1 MPSSTSGE
9 THVDSRIFNNDSIET
24 FSSTSGETLVDS
36 RIFNNDSIENNVF
49 TGKKNYF

>member
-1 MPSSTSGE
+1 MELDDDSVAGGSKRSKRMPYSTSGE
-9 THVDSRIFNNDSIET
+9 TH
-24 FSSTSGETLVDS
+24 VDS